1 MLRMRMRSGRI
12 DSVSMILGWIL
23 VGFLSLPFWE
33 CNGFL
38 LTPKNIGV
46 FRSSRCKDC
55 DGIYLAK
62 KKKAQQLM
70 HQRWLPRKTIIEDD
84 DIFASNNDDDD
95 EIDNIERQSILYLSS
110 LIRQHLASMNGADI
124 ANGDGNQMK
133 CAYGGRLAKGRFRD
147 LAMTQEG
154 QNICETLFYY
164 SSRDETGEQLQ
175 QQEQPIVEGAILA
188 MQSLLLLGMEMGW
201 KGSPEFKLK
210 LKSHLAPN
218 GNDSQSSSSSSNTDM
233 WYLPEQWGLAD
244 TRQLKYEGDVTAA
257 VQLLAEL
264 KRKRTAQGAFDLLV
278 ECGIWGVHENLPLL
292 RSGYPILHDAFDV
305 PQLMEDLRDV
315 EEMLGL
321 RQDLTHLKVYAID
334 SASTTEVDDGLSLEK
349 MEDGRERIW
358 IHIADADHY
367 APRNSQLYEAAK
379 QRASSIYL
387 PTGSYSM
394 FPSEI
399 ASDVMSLSSN
409 NEKSL
414 ALSMSVC
421 LNEDGSIDND
431 SLQITPSII
440 SLDYRLTYED
450 VDELLEMGTAYFE
463 EWELGALL
471 ASSQKRRSF
480 RMSHGSSEA
489 LVPHPIPQG
498 SVQVIPETQNDNI
511 DSSDNSTATIP
522 NMKLTITPTHNA
534 GFNQSAINIDD
545 DNRKGYQDGN
555 PFAAPVSSASLLV
568 TEMMILSGEGLG
580 RWKQKQEQLKRKG
593 ETEMIFDDVQ
603 QLPNDLT
610 LPFRC
615 QDEPDFA
622 SRYDQVTI
630 MDMLR
635 DNHVGGGYCQAWYA
649 RRFFYPVKISDEPS
663 NHYGLGLE
671 SYVQWSSPI
680 RRFLDLQAHAAIKRY
695 LRIEKIN
702 SLLQQNQ
709 SLPTNLRSS
718 DIGGIALPTDSISTT
733 STSTEL
739 DLINVKEGMAY
750 VSAVRLLQRQSEEY
764 WLHQYAQEKLMDSD
778 LECLVLACVDPVRLQ
793 YAIYIYELGW
803 EQKYL
808 SDIGELSIGS
818 RITLKIQSIQPRMGL
833 MTLTLA
839 K

>member
-1 MLRMRMRSGRI
+1 MRSGGVGW
-12 DSVSMILGWIL
+12 VSMILGWFL
-23 VGFLSLPFWE
+23 VGFLSLSLWE
-33 CNGFL
+33 CHGFL
-38 LTPKNIGV
+38 LTPKNIGP

-70 HQRWLPRKTIIEDD
+70 HQRWLPRKRIVEDD
-84 DIFASNNDDDD
+84 DIFASNDDD
-95 EIDNIERQSILYLSS
+95 EIDDIERQSILYLSS
-110 LIRQHLASMNGADI
+110 LIRQHLATVNGVDI
-124 ANGDGNQMK
+124 ANGDDNQLK
-133 CAYGGRLAKGRFRD
+133 CAYGERLAKGRFRD
-147 LAMTQEG
+147 LATTQEG
-154 QNICETLFYY
+154 QEICETLFHY
-164 SSRDETGEQLQ
+164 SSRDETGEQLL

-218 GNDSQSSSSSSNTDM
+218 GNDSRSSSSNTDTL
-233 WYLPEQWGLAD
+233 YLPDQWELAHA
-244 TRQLKYEGDVTAA
+244 RQLKYVGDVTAA

-264 KRKRTAQGAFDLLV
+264 KRKRTAQGAFDLLI

-292 RSGYPILHDAFDV
+292 RSGYPILHDPVDV
-305 PQLMEDLRDV
+305 PQLLENLRDV

-349 MEDGRERIW
+349 LEDGRERIW

-399 ASDVMSLSSN
+399 ASDIMSLST

-414 ALSMSVC
+414 ALSMSVY
-421 LNEDGSIDND
+421 LNQDGSIDVD
-431 SLQITPSII
+431 SLQIIPSII
-440 SLDYRLTYED
+440 SLDYRLTYEE

-471 ASSQKRRSF
+471 ALSQQRRSF

-498 SVQVIPETQNDNI
+498 SVEVTYETQNTNMI
-511 DSSDNSTATIP
+511 NSNNSTSTIP

-534 GFNQSAINIDD
+534 GLNQSSINIDD

-580 RWKQKQEQLKRKG
+580 CWKQKQDQIKSKKES
-593 ETEMIFDDVQ
+593 EMIHNDVQ

-622 SRYDQVTI
+622 SRYDQVAI
-630 MDMLR
+630 LDMLR

-663 NHYGLGLE
+663 KHYGLGLE

-680 RRFLDLQAHAAIKRY
+680 RRFSDLQAHAAIKRY
-695 LRIEKIN
+695 LRIQKIN

-709 SLPTNLRSS
+709 PLPTDLRSS
-718 DIGGIALPTDSISTT
+718 DIGGIALPADATT

-739 DLINVKEGMAY
+739 DVVNVREGMAY

-764 WLHQYAQEKLMDSD
+764 WLHQYTQENFMNSD
-778 LECLVLACVDPVRLQ
+778 LECLVSACVDPARLQ
-793 YAIYIYELGW
+793 YAIYIYELVFIRNW
-803 EQKYL
+803 
-808 SDIGELSIGS
+808 
-818 RITLKIQSIQPRMGL
+818 
-833 MTLTLA
+833 
-839 K
+839 